1 VVLFGGVIVVAV
13 ALLVVRHVHPPTV
26 HARAV
31 PPKPVHFAVG
41 IARCTFVDPT
51 RSTKNYGTGAI
62 TAGRVL
68 VTEVRYPTLSGTP
81 GLVESPGAH
90 PALRHG
96 PFPLVIFAHG
106 YDLTPD
112 TYAALLDTWTR
123 AGYVVAAPLFP
134 DTNQASVDA
143 LGKVFAPE
151 ADDVNQPGDVAFVMR
166 SVLADAATQSATC
179 GILHGLV
186 ARSGAVLAGQ
196 SDGAVTVDALAYG
209 AAYLEPG
216 LAIRGVISLSGGEYP
231 APNGAPTPYAS
242 RDGGPPLL
250 VTQSA
255 TDECNPPQNSTT
267 LYSAVSQLARWFL
280 TIDDANHL
288 PPYTDALPAQ
298 HRAFVAVAAVTTTFI
313 EDIFDHVTPGKRFL
327 KLGNAHPGVA
337 RLTTGAAPVLP
348 TLELVPS
355 TCYVN

>member
-1 VVLFGGVIVVAV
+1 MGLR
-13 ALLVVRHVHPPTV
+13 LL
-26 HARAV
+26 
-31 PPKPVHFAVG
+31 
-41 IARCTFVDPT
+41 TFVDRT
-51 RSTKNYGTGAI
+51 RVARFHTGAVTPRTLI
-62 TAGRVL
+62 TQI
-68 VTEVRYPTLSGTP
+68 RYPAVGRA
-81 GLVESPGAH
+81 GAND
-90 PALRHG
+90 LRDAPPLTG
-96 PFPLVIFAHG
+96 AGAFPLIVFG
-106 YDLTPD
+106 PGFGETP
-112 TYAALLDTWTR
+112 TPYARLLDAWAR

-186 ARSGAVLAGQ
+186 ARSGAVIAGQ

-313 EDIFDHVTPGKRFL
+313 EDIFDHVTPGRRFL